1 MQVSKTAT
9 ELEMNAIVT
18 EPRKSI
24 TADMA
29 ARHSMEAVNFE
40 RTLRATVFPGNGTPE
55 QFAAFL
61 MVARQYD
68 LNPVTRE
75 IFAFPSKGGIVP
87 VVSIDGWIK
96 LINSH
101 PQMDG
106 VEFEDRMDTEGALTA
121 VTCRIWRKDRS
132 KAIAVT
138 EYLSECYRATDA
150 WKMKH
155 RMLRHKSLIQ
165 CARVAFGFAG
175 IYDPDEG
182 ERIVIAQDGRDNHG
196 TAVITSGK
204 PSLTAKLDQLAGPAG
219 TIEYD
224 PQTGEIKESGAVPT
238 DPAPDEAGAQG
249 SHSADAGADP
259 SPAPASYAAR
269 RLAANQDVVSD
280 KERVRLG
287 GLAAAKEGPESLGEF
302 LRFLEPDDAAL
313 VNPAMRKEWNKATID
328 GKGVVK

>member
-1 MQVSKTAT
+1 
-9 ELEMNAIVT
+9 MNAIVT

-29 ARHSMEAVNFE
+29 SRHSMEAVNFE

-106 VEFEDRMDTEGALTA
+106 VEFEDRMDGEGVLTA

-138 EYLSECYRATDA
+138 EYLSECYRPTDA

-182 ERIVIAQDGRDNHG
+182 ERIVLAQDGRDSHG
-196 TAVITSGK
+196 VVHNGEK
-204 PSLTAKLDQLAGPAG
+204 PSLTTKLDRLAAPTE
-219 TIEYD
+219 TIDHD
-224 PQTGEIKESGAVPT
+224 PETGEIKDSGGAPT
-238 DPAPDEAGAQG
+238 DPPPDEAEARG
-249 SHSADAGADP
+249 SHSADAGAVL
-259 SPAPASYAAR
+259 SPAPAS
-269 RLAANQDVVSD
+269 QDLSQTD
-280 KERVRLG
+280 RVRASG
-287 GLAAAKEGPESLGEF
+287 EAAAKEGSASLDLF
-302 LRFLEPDDAAL
+302 LRDLEPDDAAL
-313 VNPAMRKEWNKATID
+313 VTQAMRKKWSAIASIA
-328 GKGVVK
+328 GKGIVK